1 MFKPITKEDGMAT
14 FKGKV
19 TAERIRYYKGGEKV
33 LVEFDQVAEF
43 DNENIYK
50 YYLQSGMIVEDKP
63 KKKTT
68 KKKEEEKP
76 VEDAE

>member
-1 MFKPITKEDGMAT
+1 MAT

-19 TAERIRYYKGGEKV
+19 TAKRIRYYKGGEKV

-43 DNENIYK
+43 DNEEIYK
-50 YYLQSGMIVEDKP
+50 YYLSYGMIVEDKP
-63 KKKTT
+63 KKTS